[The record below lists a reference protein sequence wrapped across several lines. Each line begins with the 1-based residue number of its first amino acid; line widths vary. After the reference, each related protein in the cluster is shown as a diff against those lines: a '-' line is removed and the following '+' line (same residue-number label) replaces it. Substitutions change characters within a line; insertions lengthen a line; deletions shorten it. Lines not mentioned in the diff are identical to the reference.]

1 MFKNYISCIYPINV
15 VSQMNA
21 KKRSSCKVVTYET
34 VRQAFNV
41 VGPLKV
47 LLQLEVFP
55 FNRERGGSSGERED

>member
-1 MFKNYISCIYPINV
+1 
-15 VSQMNA
+15 MNA

-55 FNRERGGSSGERED
+55 FNRECGGSSGERED